1 MNYNKKELRSLFR
14 SSLDD
19 GYKYLVILYDFNSG
33 FWAQKCDKYR
43 EAVSVVNN
51 VKASGAS
58 IVYDVYKLDLPMEPQ
73 IEKFHCYNLFQ

>member
-43 EAVSVVNN
+43 EAVSVVN
-51 VKASGAS
+51 